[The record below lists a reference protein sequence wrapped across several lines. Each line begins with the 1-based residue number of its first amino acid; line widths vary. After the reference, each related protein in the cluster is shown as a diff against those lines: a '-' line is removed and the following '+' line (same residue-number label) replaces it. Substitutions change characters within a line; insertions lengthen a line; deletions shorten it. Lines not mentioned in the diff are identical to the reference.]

1 MARDGMS
8 DITFTGNIH
17 GCGNARAEVC
27 DFPGPHRSAGSSFAT
42 IDLGNR
48 VSLMFDSLEQ
58 IATWCDDV
66 AGKARALM
74 PAEATT
80 SGEGP
85 SIAAAM
91 IPSRACAPNLFGE
104 VTS

>member
-1 MARDGMS
+1 MS

-17 GCGNARAEVC
+17 GCGNARTEVR
-27 DFPGPHRSAGSSFAT
+27 DFPELADCQAFAT
-42 IDLGNR
+42 ITLDNR
-48 VSLMFDSLEQ
+48 FHLMFDSLEQ
-58 IATWCDDV
+58 IADWCDDV